1 MITMNEKLVKQ
12 IEEFKQTLESLPK
25 NNKKNREK
33 YFQVLSDTI
42 KEYSD
47 LSNSVHEEM
56 KRRLNLIED
65 KLKENESL
73 EQQKNDIESLVKQ
86 IPLFNK
92 YNTPYEKLNLD
103 KTFYNFYEN
112 ENKYFE
118 SIIKNIK
125 QLIDEYQ
132 KVGITLDLESFKY
145 SPVVYNYMKIY
156 LQNDKPNMDELKMTF
171 EKIYWKFPNFIT
183 HIELTF
189 KYIYYTNQ
197 KKFNQYIDIEQ
208 DKIKKQYKESL
219 LKTYQQYQE
228 KYDNDYS
235 KDIYLIVKSFK
246 DREKNIDDYTKDKI
260 NSLLGDYINNCTTED
275 DRYIANIKNF
285 EKLIKSI
292 EEYQEYL
299 KYLNMIEDIKN
310 LYNEKDSFKDALKNK
325 IKEIIKEEKK
335 LFKLN
340 KKVYRLEKKNKNA
353 DDIYAKIDEL
363 INNIKVLYDDL
374 ENAKFNEN
382 IYRLNDNSEIIDILK
397 IANSYYIYQN
407 KFYKKI
413 DDSIT
418 LNQIEENITNL
429 LKFIISPYNNLI
441 NNINITEETDLKETI
456 SNIYNLSEIKI
467 TKEMLEDEANIEKI
481 KEDIAKVLIYYYISK
496 SNISI
501 EEIKYLCKL
510 KDIEI

>member
-299 KYLNMIEDIKN
+299 KY
-310 LYNEKDSFKDALKNK
+310 S
-325 IKEIIKEEKK
+325 
-335 LFKLN
+335 
-340 KKVYRLEKKNKNA
+340 
-353 DDIYAKIDEL
+353 
-363 INNIKVLYDDL
+363 VLC
-374 ENAKFNEN
+374 
-382 IYRLNDNSEIIDILK
+382 
-397 IANSYYIYQN
+397 
-407 KFYKKI
+407 YKGW
-413 DDSIT
+413 S
-418 LNQIEENITNL
+418 
-429 LKFIISPYNNLI
+429 
-441 NNINITEETDLKETI
+441 
-456 SNIYNLSEIKI
+456 
-467 TKEMLEDEANIEKI
+467 
-481 KEDIAKVLIYYYISK
+481 VG
-496 SNISI
+496 
-501 EEIKYLCKL
+501 
-510 KDIEI
+510 